1 MPPLRSTGNSTFDA
15 QSDFSRMLRRNQLA
29 RLAGWLRREPDD
41 VDVVMPFDEVVEALG
56 FASKQSRGVQPV
68 ALDAIVGS
76 VDRTRDFDR
85 RFRPTSPRVRERWE
99 RIAAA
104 MRRGEAM
111 PPVTLYRIGEIY
123 FVEDG
128 HHRISVAR
136 ALGWEVIDA
145 HVTEIVTEIGAD
157 SSIQLSDLP
166 LKSHERLFWERVP
179 LPASERVTIRLTDPW
194 KYAALAEGVEAW
206 GFRAMQERGEML
218 DRPTVAEMWL
228 HEEYRPVIEL
238 LREAR
243 MIGVGTET
251 DAYVRVANQR
261 YRLLRTHEWNRDVV
275 RRLAGRLSAGRTR
288 RPPRTAGPSG
298 R

>member
-1 MPPLRSTGNSTFDA
+1 MPPLRSTGNATFDA

-41 VDVVMPFDEVVEALG
+41 VDVVMPFDEVVQALG
-56 FASKQSRGVQPV
+56 FASKQTRGVQPV

-76 VDRTRDFDR
+76 VDRMRDFDR

-111 PPVTLYRIGEIY
+111 PPVSLYRIGEIY

-145 HVTEIVTEIGAD
+145 RVTEIVTHIGAD
-157 SSIQLSDLP
+157 SSIQLADLP

-179 LPASERVTIRLTDPW
+179 LPVSQRPSIRLTDPW
-194 KYAALAEGVEAW
+194 KYAVLAEGVEAW
-206 GFRAMQERGEML
+206 GFRAMQESGELL
-218 DRPTVAEMWL
+218 DRTAVAEMWL

-238 LREAR
+238 LREAN
-243 MIGVGTET
+243 MIGEGTET
-251 DAYVRVANQR
+251 DAYVRVANLR
-261 YRLLRTHEWNRDVV
+261 YRLLRTHEWNREVV
-275 RRLAGRLSAGRTR
+275 RRLARSLSAGRTR
-288 RPPRTAGPSG
+288 RPPRGAGSSG

>member
-1 MPPLRSTGNSTFDA
+1 MPPLRSTGSATVDA

-56 FASKQSRGVQPV
+56 FASKQNRGVQPV

-111 PPVTLYRIGEIY
+111 PPVSLFQIGEIY

-136 ALGWEVIDA
+136 AIGWDVIDA
-145 HVTEIVTEIGAD
+145 RVTEIVTEIGAD

-179 LPASERVTIRLTDPW
+179 LPASERASIRLTDPW

-206 GFRAMQERGEML
+206 GFRAMQERGELL

-228 HEEYRPVIEL
+228 REEYRPVIEL
-238 LREAR
+238 LREAN
-243 MIGVGTET
+243 MIGVGSET
-251 DAYVRVANQR
+251 DAYVRVAHQR

-275 RRLAGRLSAGRTR
+275 RRLARLLSAEQSG
-288 RPPRTAGPSG
+288 RPPRS

>member
-1 MPPLRSTGNSTFDA
+1 MPPLRSTGNATFDA
-15 QSDFSRMLRRNQLA
+15 QSDFSRALRRNQLA

-41 VDVVMPFDEVVEALG
+41 VDVVMPFEEVVDALG
-56 FASKQSRGVQPV
+56 FASKQSRGVHPV

-85 RFRPTSPRVRERWE
+85 RFRPTSPRVRARWE

-104 MRRGEAM
+104 MRRGDPM
-111 PPVTLYRIGEIY
+111 PPVALYKIGQMY

-145 HVTEIVTEIGAD
+145 SVTEIVTQVGAD
-157 SSIQLSDLP
+157 SSIRISDLP

-179 LPASERVTIRLTDPW
+179 LPVAERTSIRLTDPW

-206 GFRAMQERGEML
+206 GFRAMQERGELL
-218 DRPTVAEMWL
+218 DRPAVAEMWL
-228 HEEYRPVIEL
+228 QEEYRPVIEL
-238 LREAR
+238 LREADL
-243 MIGVGTET
+243 IGQGTET
-251 DAYVRVANQR
+251 DAYVRVASQR
-261 YRLLRTHEWNRDVV
+261 YRLLRTHEWNREVV
-275 RRLAGRLSAGRTR
+275 RRLARRLSAGSRR
-288 RPPRTAGPSG
+288 RPRSAPPSG